1 MKKEI
6 IIVLLICIQLKIYSQ
21 TVING
26 FVYSPDTV
34 GIPFANISIKNKPI
48 GTCSNEKGYF
58 KFNIDSAYINDTIV
72 ISNIGYRNYTFTINS
87 LNGCDSIFFLE
98 PANYELKAAII
109 INNAP
114 TANEIIKQIFRNYGR
129 NYPRT
134 GYQAKAFFQDIVYN
148 YSINADQEVARITE
162 AAITMQEYGVQSAK
176 EVKFRVDEL
185 RNSKN
190 YIETDKKMEWII
202 RLGFGGLQ
210 NPVLEM
216 YNEHDL
222 SKKDF
227 FKTFLE
233 KNDVSLESIEFLDTQ
248 AVYVVRF
255 IPKLQRSGFIY
266 DYKIYVNKDNYAILK
281 EDFNVTI
288 TPKFQEILGTDNS
301 ANRRKIKWYKNID
314 NKYYPYLIEYLAVV
328 KDQGYKPSKD
338 YHYVR
343 HSFLMMNEIIPKSRD
358 FKRIKWREK
367 EDENDLLYNR
377 EFTYNEEFWDDFNV
391 LYTQEEVIKAK
402 QVLSK
407 VQSIEKQFLEKSK

>member
-1 MKKEI
+1 MRKGVL
-6 IIVLLICIQLKIYSQ
+6 IIVIIFLQFRIFAQS
-21 TVING
+21 VE
-26 FVYSPDTV
+26 
-34 GIPFANISIKNKPI
+34 GIVCSKDSIVVPFAHISLKNKPI
-48 GTCSNEKGYF
+48 GTCANEKGHF
-58 KFNIDSAYINDTIV
+58 KFIIDSIYKNDTLL
-72 ISNIGYRNYTFTINS
+72 ISSIGFHNYSVAINK
-87 LNGCDSIFFLE
+87 LNRDDTVFYLQ
-98 PANYELKAAII
+98 PANYELKAAVI

-114 TANEIIKQIFRNYGR
+114 TADEIIKQVIRNYGR

-148 YSINADQEVARITE
+148 YAINAEQEVARITE
-162 AAITMQEYGVQSAK
+162 AAITLQEYGVQTAK
-176 EVKFRVDEL
+176 EVKIRVDEL

-190 YIETDKKMEWII
+190 FIETDKKMEWII

-216 YNEHDL
+216 YNEYDL
-222 SKKDF
+222 SRKDF

-233 KNDVSLESIEFLDTQ
+233 KNSVSLENIEFLDTQ

-266 DYKIYVNKDNYAILK
+266 DYKIYINTDNYAILK
-281 EDFNVTI
+281 DDFNVTI
-288 TPKFQEILGTDNS
+288 TPEFQEILGTDKS
-301 ANRRKIKWYKNID
+301 ANQRKIKWYKKLD
-314 NKYYPYLIEYLAVV
+314 DKYYPYLLEYIGIVG
-328 KDQGYKPSKD
+328 DQGFKPDKENW
-338 YHYVR
+338 YIR

-407 VQSIEKQFLEKSK
+407 EQSIENQFLENSK

>member
-1 MKKEI
+1 
-6 IIVLLICIQLKIYSQ
+6 VQ
-21 TVING
+21 T
-26 FVYSPDTV
+26 
-34 GIPFANISIKNKPI
+34 
-48 GTCSNEKGYF
+48 
-58 KFNIDSAYINDTIV
+58 
-72 ISNIGYRNYTFTINS
+72 
-87 LNGCDSIFFLE
+87 
-98 PANYELKAAII
+98 
-109 INNAP
+109 
-114 TANEIIKQIFRNYGR
+114 
-129 NYPRT
+129 
-134 GYQAKAFFQDIVYN
+134 
-148 YSINADQEVARITE
+148 
-162 AAITMQEYGVQSAK
+162 AK

-216 YNEHDL
+216 YNEYDI

-233 KNDVSLESIEFLDTQ
+233 KNEVSLESIDFLDTV
-248 AVYVVRF
+248 AVFVIKF
-255 IPKLQRSGFIY
+255 TPNANAFTDTNAFKY
-266 DYKIYVNKDNYAILK
+266 DYKIYVNVDNYAILK
-281 EDFNVTI
+281 EDFNKTI
-288 TPKFQEILGTDNS
+288 TPKFQEILGTDKA

-314 NKYYPYLIEYLAVV
+314 NKYYPYLIEYVAVV

-343 HSFLMMNEIIPKSRD
+343 HSFLMMNEIISKRRD

-407 VQSIEKQFLEKSK
+407 EQSIENQFLENSK